1 METLGWEGMA
11 PLSLDVL
18 VGFLFGP
25 KISFTHFS
33 QDLISYFHQIL
44 EIQKYNTMV
53 QALGYE
59 RGSWVRSCHVFSIP
73 PSPPSSPSGGTLT
86 CCCVFPRICLMNPHG
101 FFLSPAILATSSVS
115 CISWPLWTK
124 PPLCFFNSQ
133 QLNYAMVSTC
143 SHVFLSFPAD
153 FYHHNE
159 DHCVCLWSELHS

>member
-73 PSPPSSPSGGTLT
+73 PSPQGVPWLVAVYSQESASW
-86 CCCVFPRICLMNPHG
+86 ILMA

-133 QLNYAMVSTC
+133 QLNYATVSTC